1 MVVSSRQL
9 NRATLERQLLAGRV
23 RLPVEDGVRRAV
35 ALQAQE
41 PASPYLALWN
51 RLAGFEPADL
61 DAAFAAGRVVKA
73 SLMRITLQAVHRD
86 DYPAFRHA
94 MASSLRASRVNDRRF
109 TGLGPTAEQ
118 VDALIPDLLT
128 FTAEP
133 RTNADLDAWTRD
145 RLGDLP
151 PPGAWWALRTY
162 GPFVHAPAE
171 ATWTFGP
178 RPRYTAGPVADPS
191 GPAEPAVRHLIHRY
205 LAGFGPATV
214 ADIAQFTLL
223 RRPVVRAALA
233 ADRSALRDRPGP
245 DGAELFD
252 LPDLDLPDDVDRPVP
267 PRLLGMWDSVLL
279 AHADRS
285 RLIPP
290 GYRAAVI
297 RRNGDVLPTLLVDGR
312 VAGVWRSTGAGIEA
326 GAFHALP
333 DDVWAGLA
341 AEAAALTE
349 LLGGRDPG
357 VYRRYDHWWDKGLPI
372 VRSVLLA
379 RW

>member
-1 MVVSSRQL
+1 MVVTDRQL
-9 NRATLERQLLAGRV
+9 NRATLDRQLLTGRV

-61 DAAFAAGRVVKA
+61 DAAFAAGRVIKA

-94 MASSLRASRVNDRRF
+94 MASSLRASRVHDRRF
-109 TGLGPTAEQ
+109 TGLGLTTDQ

-128 FTAEP
+128 YTAQP
-133 RTNADLDAWTRD
+133 RSNADLDAWTRE

-162 GPFVHAPAE
+162 GPFVHAPSE
-171 ATWTFGP
+171 AAWTFGT
-178 RPRYTAGPVADPS
+178 RPRYTAGPVADPT
-191 GPAEPAVRHLIHRY
+191 GPADPAVAHLIRRY

-223 RRPVVRAALA
+223 RRPVVAAA
-233 ADRSALRDRPGP
+233 VDAVRGTLRDRPGP
-245 DGAELFD
+245 AGGQLLD
-252 LPDLDLPDDVDRPVP
+252 LPDLDVPDADRPVP
-267 PRLLGMWDSVLL
+267 ARLLGMWDSVLL

-290 GYRAAVI
+290 DYRSAVI

-312 VAGVWRSTGAGIEA
+312 VAGVWRATDAGIEA
-326 GAFHALP
+326 GAFHPVP
-333 DDVWAGLA
+333 DEVWADLSGEATALA
-341 AEAAALTE
+341 AILA
-349 LLGGRDPG
+349 GRDPA
-357 VYRRYDHWWDKGLPI
+357 VYRRYDHWWAKGLPI
-372 VRSVLLA
+372 VRTALLA